1 MKKSQYFMKNGETQR
16 SLAAITDQGQFERLA
31 TAVLREADSRCRLIV
46 HTGVNLDGKTVK
58 SPVDG
63 IMFVAGEYPSHM
75 IVVHHTTC
83 KCKDLEKKWL
93 HDPATV
99 KSHNGGNPTAP
110 PGDLVKTV
118 QLFAEQKQ
126 ETPNLQLT
134 LFLTTN
140 KEPSETL
147 VRKVRT
153 AGDSAGFEV
162 IILSNSVLAH
172 YLDSNTKCQWIR
184 SRILGIEQERLSDEL
199 LHELS
204 GRSLENSN
212 LLNDSELWIECQL
225 DQKLEK
231 AASRDVVFVVAESGL
246 GKSVACHKRLT
257 TEIAAGGFGLII
269 PNEIIAAAPSLEL
282 AIDATLRRLH
292 PSLVSGAGSQALA
305 LASERTP
312 LSMVVED
319 INKSTQPSLLIER
332 LASWSKQQKKYS
344 SATSWQILCPVWP
357 RILTA
362 LGDESHGRIN
372 RFVLE
377 ASSFT
382 AEESTTAVQRRC
394 EHAGVPISRLNAEAL
409 ASALGHDPL
418 LIALHDPAEPL
429 GSDHFIE
436 TFIEGSLKRLA
447 ENRVEFTAGEYRHR
461 LRHFVATMLKRRCL
475 DPTMNDVVA
484 WFSDEIETTR
494 SLRHIVHFGEII
506 RTIGP
511 VSNER
516 LVFRH
521 DRVRDWLCADST
533 ADLMRRDVMP
543 ETVLTDPYFAEI
555 IGTALVQ
562 RDIPIETVGQTRSAN
577 PLALFYAMRIFGEP
591 SNFLHNTVLKEAEV
605 WLADEAAH
613 GPQNNDLR
621 WTARR
626 ILSEIDASYVTSLVQ
641 RFRNEQNDW
650 WGLRARF
657 RNGDIMAGIKL
668 CLEHELGIRVIGHL
682 ELIDH
687 VQRYRSASL
696 ARTLDEL
703 LRHDQLTPAD
713 RSGALRL
720 AGHLGDPTLAGA
732 IEISWLA
739 DTGRDER
746 FADYLWAGAQCCSD
760 DAARLL
766 APICDNW
773 AELPDEA
780 KEEHSVSTRES
791 LAAHEVRWAF
801 QDRLPDSAVQYFI
814 ERSKTPEL
822 QWPITFMLHG
832 IDHPDAIEFVAR
844 ELATMDDHLEGT
856 ENFSLFAVAV
866 GDRWKRRQENTGRAM
881 SDASR
886 NRLHELWTSKQSGKH
901 LRKRAFQIWCSTT
914 AKGDIPVL
922 QCIPTGD
929 DLENEALLQRLRRG
943 DNEAITGLVEKLQQ
957 DKGSYWWQAGR
968 YIWSDELTESL
979 DKALG
984 RRSDRV
990 ERAWEFN
997 DDASSDWILSERLME
1012 LPTQTAEELLIKHW
1026 DHLRF
1031 SSHYVQA
1038 ALHTATPR
1046 LKEAVAQVI
1055 SLCPNPKSMF
1065 KHITSHFGLRAKYR
1079 TGITR
1084 TAQIKALLP
1093 YFEHLD
1099 DHEVL
1104 WLWEVCNNNG
1114 WLEIRRRHL
1123 DSRVKPDS
1131 VNVYVDD
1138 NRAMAGLDDM
1148 FAKGNL
1154 FWVDHWTK
1162 RFLKTGV
1169 TVDHLM
1175 EVVRTWLSGQTDIGA
1190 LKIAANIV
1198 IHAGQRRHIGI
1209 LFSHNIEA
1217 VDRTAPIIANA
1228 CFALK
1233 RKSLN

>member
-1 MKKSQYFMKNGETQR
+1 M
-16 SLAAITDQGQFERLA
+16 AAITDQGQFERLA
-31 TAVLREADSRCRLIV
+31 TAVLREADSRYRLII
-46 HTGVNLDGKTVK
+46 HTGMNLDGKTVK

-63 IMFVAGEYPSHM
+63 IMFVADEYPPHM

-83 KCKDLEKKWL
+83 KRKDLEKKWL

-99 KSHNGGNPTAP
+99 KSHKGGNPTAP
-110 PGDLVKTV
+110 PGDLVKAT
-118 QLFAEQKQ
+118 QLFAEQKRV
-126 ETPNLQLT
+126 TPNLQLT
-134 LFLTTN
+134 LILTTN

-147 VRKVRT
+147 VRKVST
-153 AGDSAGFEV
+153 AGSSAGFEV
-162 IILSNSVLAH
+162 SIWSNSALAH
-172 YLDSNTKCQWIR
+172 YLDNDPNGQWIR
-184 SRILGIEQERLSDEL
+184 SRIFGIEQERLSDKL

-204 GRSLENSN
+204 QRSLENSI
-212 LLNDSELWIECQL
+212 LLNDSELWIKCQL
-225 DQKLEK
+225 DHNLEK
-231 AASRDVVFVVAESGL
+231 AANRDVVFVVAESGL

-257 TEIAAGGFGLII
+257 THIATGGFGLTI

-292 PSLVSGAGSQALA
+292 PSLVSGVGSQALA

-312 LSMVVED
+312 LLMVVED

-362 LGDESHGRIN
+362 LGDESRRRIN

-382 AEESTTAVQRRC
+382 AEEGTTAIQRRC
-394 EHAGVPISRLNAEAL
+394 EYAGVPITRLNAEAL

-418 LIALHDPAEPL
+418 FIALHDSAETL
-429 GSDHFIE
+429 GSDHVIK

-447 ENRVEFTAGEYRHR
+447 ESHVEFTAGEYRQG
-461 LRHFVATMLKRRCL
+461 LTCFMTALLERRCL
-475 DPTMNDVVA
+475 NPTMTDAVS
-484 WFSDEIETTR
+484 WFSDMRETAII
-494 SLRHIVHFGEII
+494 LRHIAYFGEII
-506 RTIGP
+506 RVIGP
-511 VSNER
+511 VSDER
-516 LVFRH
+516 LLFRH
-521 DRVRDWLCADST
+521 DRVRDWLCADAA

-555 IGTALVQ
+555 IGAALVQ
-562 RDIPIETVGQTRSAN
+562 RNIPIEIVGQTRSAN
-577 PLALFYAMRIFGEP
+577 PLALFCAMRIFGEP

-605 WLADEAAH
+605 WLDDEAAH

-626 ILSEIDASYVTSLVQ
+626 ILSEIDASYVTSIVQ
-641 RFRNEQNDW
+641 RFRNERNDW

-668 CLEHELGIRVIGHL
+668 CLEHEPGIRVIGHL

-687 VQRYRSASL
+687 VQRYRGASL
-696 ARTLDEL
+696 VRTLDEL
-703 LRHDQLTPAD
+703 LRRDQLTPVG
-713 RSGALRL
+713 RSGVLRL
-720 AGHLGDPTLAGA
+720 AGHLGDSTLAGA
-732 IEISWLA
+732 IETSWLA
-739 DTGRDER
+739 DSGRNER
-746 FADYLWAGAQCCSD
+746 LADYLWAGAQCCSD

-801 QDRLPDSAVQYFI
+801 QYRLPDSAVRYFI
-814 ERSKTPEL
+814 ERSKSPEL

-856 ENFSLFAVAV
+856 ESFSLFAVTA
-866 GDRWKRRQENTGRAM
+866 GDEWNRRQEKTGRAM

-886 NRLHELWTSKQSGKH
+886 NRLHELWTSKQIGKH
-901 LRKRAFQIWCSTT
+901 LRKRAFQLWCSTT

-929 DLENEALLQRLRRG
+929 DLENEALHQRLRRG
-943 DNEAITGLVEKLQQ
+943 DNEAITGLVGKLQQ

-984 RRSDRV
+984 RRGDRV

-997 DDASSDWILSERLME
+997 DDASPDWILSERLME

-1026 DHLRF
+1026 GHLRY
-1031 SSHYVQA
+1031 SSRYVQA

-1046 LKEAVAQVI
+1046 LKRVVAQTI
-1055 SLCPNPKSMF
+1055 AECPNAKSMF
-1065 KHITSHFGLRAKYR
+1065 KHITLHFGILTKHR

-1084 TAQIKALLP
+1084 TEQIEALLP
-1093 YFEHLD
+1093 YFDHLGD
-1099 DHEVL
+1099 YDVMQ
-1104 WLWEVCNNNG
+1104 LWEICNNNG
-1114 WLEIRRRHL
+1114 WFEFRRRHL

-1131 VNVYVDD
+1131 VNEYVDD

-1148 FAKGNL
+1148 FATGHS
-1154 FWVDHWTK
+1154 FWVEHWTE

-1169 TVDHLM
+1169 SVDHM
-1175 EVVRTWLSGQTDIGA
+1175 MKVVRTWLSGQTDIGA
-1190 LKIAANIV
+1190 LMIATNIV
-1198 IHAGQRRHIGI
+1198 IQAGQSRHLEI
-1209 LFSHNIEA
+1209 LFSHKISA

-1228 CFALK
+1228 YFALK
-1233 RKSLN
+1233 RRSLN

>member
-1 MKKSQYFMKNGETQR
+1 MKNGATQR

-31 TAVLREADSRCRLIV
+31 TAVLREADSRFRLIV

-110 PGDLVKTV
+110 PGDFVKTV

-126 ETPNLQLT
+126 ETSNLQLT

-172 YLDSNTKCQWIR
+172 YLDYNAKCQWIR

-204 GRSLENSN
+204 GRSLENSI

-257 TEIAAGGFGLII
+257 AHIGTGGFGLII
-269 PNEIIAAAPSLEL
+269 PNEIIAEAPSLEL

-292 PSLVSGAGSQALA
+292 PSLVSGEGSQALA

-312 LSMVVED
+312 LLMVVED

-332 LASWSKQQKKYS
+332 LASWSKQQNNYS

-362 LGDESHGRIN
+362 LADEARRRIN

-382 AEESTTAVQRRC
+382 AEESTAAVQRRC
-394 EHAGVPISRLNAEAL
+394 EHAGIPTTRLNAEAL

-418 LIALHDPAEPL
+418 LIALHDSAATL
-429 GSDHFIE
+429 GSDHVIK

-447 ENRVEFTAGEYRHR
+447 ENRGEFTAGEYRQG
-461 LRHFVATMLKRRCL
+461 LTCFMTALLERRCFN
-475 DPTMNDVVA
+475 PTMTDVVS
-484 WFSDEIETTR
+484 WFSDMRETAII
-494 SLRHIVHFGEII
+494 LRHIVHFGEII
-506 RTIGP
+506 RVIEP
-511 VSNER
+511 VSDER
-516 LVFRH
+516 LLFRH
-521 DRVRDWLCADST
+521 DRVRDWLCADAA
-533 ADLMRRDVMP
+533 ADLIRCDAMP
-543 ETVLTDPYFAEI
+543 ETVLTDPFFAEI
-555 IGTALVQ
+555 IGAALVQ
-562 RDIPIETVGQTRSAN
+562 NEIPIETVGQTRSAN
-577 PLALFYAMRIFGEP
+577 PLALFCAMRIFGEP
-591 SNFLHNTVLKEAEV
+591 SNFLHNTVLKEAEA
-605 WLADEAAH
+605 WLDDETTH

-641 RFRNEQNDW
+641 YFRDEQNDW

-657 RNGDIMAGIKL
+657 RNGDTIAGIKL
-668 CLEHELGIRVIGHL
+668 CLEHEPGIRMIGHL

-687 VQRYRSASL
+687 VQQCRGASL
-696 ARTLDEL
+696 VLTLDEL
-703 LRHDQLTPAD
+703 LRSDQLTPAG

-720 AGHLGDPTLAGA
+720 AGHLGDPMLAGA
-732 IEISWLA
+732 IETSWLA
-739 DTGRDER
+739 DTGRNER
-746 FADYLWAGAQCCSD
+746 LADYLWAGAQCCSND
-760 DAARLL
+760 VAGLL
-766 APICDNW
+766 VPICDSW

-780 KEEHSVSTRES
+780 EGEHSDSPRDS
-791 LAAHEVRWAF
+791 LAAHEIRWAF
-801 QDRLPDSAVQYFI
+801 QDRLPEPAVRYFI
-814 ERSKTPEL
+814 ERGKSPVL
-822 QWPITFMLHG
+822 RWPITFMLHS
-832 IDHPDAIEFVAR
+832 IDHPDAVEFVAR
-844 ELATMDDHLEGT
+844 ELAAINDHQEGA
-856 ENFSLFAVAV
+856 ESFSHFALTAR
-866 GDRWKRRQENTGRAM
+866 DEWKRRQENSGRAM
-881 SDASR
+881 SDTSR
-886 NRLHELWTSKQSGKH
+886 SRLHELWTSKQNGKH
-901 LRKRAFQIWCSTT
+901 FRIRAFQLWCSTIV
-914 AKGDIPVL
+914 KGDIPVL

-929 DLENEALLQRLRRG
+929 DLEDEALFQRLRRG

-957 DKGSYWWQAGR
+957 NKGGYWWQAGR

-984 RRSDRV
+984 RRGNRV
-990 ERAWEFN
+990 KRTWDSN
-997 DDASSDWILSERLME
+997 DDASPDWILAERLME
-1012 LPTQTAEELLIKHW
+1012 LPTRTAEELLIKHW

-1031 SSHYVQA
+1031 SSRYVQA

-1046 LKEAVAQVI
+1046 LKEAVEQVI
-1055 SLCPNPKSMF
+1055 AVCPNPKSMF
-1065 KHITSHFGLRAKYR
+1065 KHITMRFGIRTKGR

-1084 TAQIKALLP
+1084 TAQIEALLP
-1093 YFEHLD
+1093 YFDHLD
-1099 DHEVL
+1099 DHGVKQ
-1104 WLWEVCNNNG
+1104 LWEVCNNNG
-1114 WLEIRRRHL
+1114 WFEFRRRHL

-1138 NRAMAGLDDM
+1138 NRAVAGLDAM
-1148 FAKGNL
+1148 FATGHS
-1154 FWVDHWTK
+1154 FWVEHWTE

-1169 TVDHLM
+1169 PVDHM
-1175 EVVRTWLSGQTDIGA
+1175 IKVVRTWLSGQTDIGA
-1190 LKIAANIV
+1190 LMIATNIV
-1198 IHAGQRRHIGI
+1198 IQAGQRRHLEI
-1209 LFSHNIEA
+1209 LSSHNIEA
-1217 VDRTAPIIANA
+1217 VDRTVPIITNA

-1233 RKSLN
+1233 RRSLN

>member
-1 MKKSQYFMKNGETQR
+1 M
-16 SLAAITDQGQFERLA
+16 AAITDQGQFERLA
-31 TAVLREADSRCRLIV
+31 TAVLREADSRYRLIV

-110 PGDLVKTV
+110 PGDFVKTV

-172 YLDSNTKCQWIR
+172 YLDYNAKCQWIR

-204 GRSLENSN
+204 GRSLENSI
-212 LLNDSELWIECQL
+212 LLNDSELWIECQF
-225 DQKLEK
+225 DQKLEN

-257 TEIAAGGFGLII
+257 AHIGTGGFGLII
-269 PNEIIAAAPSLEL
+269 PNEIIAEAPSLEL
-282 AIDATLRRLH
+282 AIGATLRRLH
-292 PSLVSGAGSQALA
+292 PSLVSGEGSQALA

-312 LSMVVED
+312 LLMVVED

-332 LASWSKQQKKYS
+332 LASWSKQQNNYS

-362 LGDESHGRIN
+362 LGDEARRRIN

-394 EHAGVPISRLNAEAL
+394 EHAGIPITRLNAEAL

-418 LIALHDPAEPL
+418 LIALYDSASTL
-429 GSDHFIE
+429 GSDHVIK

-447 ENRVEFTAGEYRHR
+447 ENRGEFTAGEYRQG
-461 LRHFVATMLKRRCL
+461 LTCFMTALLERRCFN
-475 DPTMNDVVA
+475 PTMTDVVS
-484 WFSDEIETTR
+484 WFSDMRETAII
-494 SLRHIVHFGEII
+494 LRHIAHFGEIFRVI
-506 RTIGP
+506 EP
-511 VSNER
+511 VSDER
-516 LVFRH
+516 LLFRH
-521 DRVRDWLCADST
+521 DRVRDWLCADAT
-533 ADLMRRDVMP
+533 ADLMRCDAMP
-543 ETVLTDPYFAEI
+543 ETVLTDPFFAEI
-555 IGTALVQ
+555 IGAALVQ
-562 RDIPIETVGQTRSAN
+562 NEIPIETVGQTRSAN
-577 PLALFYAMRIFGEP
+577 PLALFCAMRIFGEP
-591 SNFLHNTVLKEAEV
+591 SNFLHNTVLKEAEA
-605 WLADEAAH
+605 WLDDETTH
-613 GPQNNDLR
+613 GPQNNNLR

-626 ILSEIDASYVTSLVQ
+626 ILSEIDASYVTPLVQ
-641 RFRNEQNDW
+641 RFRNEQNDR

-657 RNGDIMAGIKL
+657 RNGDIMAGIEL
-668 CLEHELGIRVIGHL
+668 CLEHEPGIRVIGHL

-687 VQRYRSASL
+687 VQRYRGVSL
-696 ARTLDEL
+696 VRTLDEL
-703 LRHDQLTPAD
+703 LRRNQLTPAG
-713 RSGALRL
+713 RSGVLRL
-720 AGHLGDPTLAGA
+720 AGHLGDSALAGA
-732 IEISWLA
+732 IETSWLA
-739 DTGRDER
+739 DTGRNER
-746 FADYLWAGAQCCSD
+746 LADYLWAGAQCCSN

-766 APICDNW
+766 APICDSW
-773 AELPDEA
+773 AELPDDA

-801 QDRLPDSAVQYFI
+801 QYRLPDSTVRYFI
-814 ERSKTPEL
+814 ERSKSPEL

-844 ELATMDDHLEGT
+844 ELAAMDDHLEGT
-856 ENFSLFAVAV
+856 ESFSLFAVTA
-866 GDRWKRRQENTGRAM
+866 RYEWERRQEKTGRAM

-901 LRKRAFQIWCSTT
+901 LRKRAFQLWCSTT
-914 AKGDIPVL
+914 AKGDILVL
-922 QCIPTGD
+922 QCIPTGN
-929 DLENEALLQRLRRG
+929 DLDNEALLQRLRRG

-984 RRSDRV
+984 RRGDRV
-990 ERAWEFN
+990 ERTWDFN
-997 DDASSDWILSERLME
+997 DDASPDWMLSERLTA
-1012 LPTQTAEELLIKHW
+1012 LPMQTAEELLIKHW

-1031 SSHYVQA
+1031 SSYYVQA

-1046 LKEAVAQVI
+1046 LKEVAAQAI
-1055 SLCPNPKSMF
+1055 IECPNVKSMF
-1065 KHITSHFGLRAKYR
+1065 KHVTMIFGLLAKYR

-1084 TAQIKALLP
+1084 TAQIEALLP
-1093 YFEHLD
+1093 YFNDLD
-1099 DHEVL
+1099 DRVVQK
-1104 WLWEVCNNNG
+1104 LWEVCNNNG
-1114 WLEIRRRHL
+1114 WFEFRRRHL
-1123 DSRVKPDS
+1123 DSHVKPDS

-1138 NRAMAGLDDM
+1138 NWAMAGLDDM
-1148 FAKGNL
+1148 FTKGHL
-1154 FWVDHWTK
+1154 FWVNHWTE
-1162 RFLKTGV
+1162 RFLKTGIS
-1169 TVDHLM
+1169 VDHMM
-1175 EVVRTWLSGQTDIGA
+1175 EVVRSWLIGQTDIGA
-1190 LKIAANIV
+1190 LEMAAEII
-1198 IHAGQRRHIGI
+1198 IHAGQRCHIGI
-1209 LFSHNIEA
+1209 LSSHNIEA
-1217 VDRTAPIIANA
+1217 VDRTVPVVANA

-1233 RKSLN
+1233 RRSLN